1 MSNVSDIYTKGYVK
15 FYEPDGI
22 DLIKINDNR
31 LLNTEERAR
40 DNGKEDIDYL
50 LANKLNL
57 FGQHLHTNY
66 ILPEWPEAVFNKYL
80 VWDGVDK
87 DNQGWHTDMFED
99 YDVFFLYY
107 LDHTYKESGG
117 AINFKWDGD
126 CTASYQPMAGDLF
139 MISNLRGFWHK
150 ADDTKIKRRVCSFDY
165 STGRTE

>member
-1 MSNVSDIYTKGYVK
+1 MFNVSDIYTKGYVK
-15 FYEPDGI
+15 FYEPDGL
-22 DLIKINDNR
+22 DLIKINDHK

-40 DNGKEDIDYL
+40 DNGKEDIDNL

-57 FGQHLHTNY
+57 FGQSLYHKY

>member
-1 MSNVSDIYTKGYVK
+1 MSNVADIYTKGYVK
-15 FYEPDGI
+15 FYEPNGL
-22 DLIKINDNR
+22 DLIRINDHK

-40 DNGKEDIDYL
+40 DNGKEDIDHL

-57 FGQHLHTNY
+57 FGQYLHNSY
-66 ILPEWPEAVFNKYL
+66 ILPEWPDAIYNKYL

-126 CTASYQPMAGDLF
+126 RTASYQQIAGDLF
-139 MISNLRGFWHK
+139 MISNIRGFWHK

>member
-1 MSNVSDIYTKGYVK
+1 MISDIYTKGYVK
-15 FYEPDGI
+15 FYEPQGL
-22 DLIKINDNR
+22 DLIQINEHK

-40 DNGKEDIDYL
+40 DNGKEDIDHL

-57 FGQHLHTNY
+57 FGQHLYQTY
-66 ILPEWPEAVFNKYL
+66 ILPEWPEAIFNKYL

-117 AINFKWDGD
+117 GINFKWDGD
-126 CTASYQPMAGDLF
+126 KTSSYQPMAGDLF
-139 MISNLRGFWHK
+139 LVSNIRGFWHK
-150 ADDTKIKRRVCSFDY
+150 ADDTKIRRRICSFDF

>member
-1 MSNVSDIYTKGYVK
+1 M
-15 FYEPDGI
+15 
-22 DLIKINDNR
+22 
-31 LLNTEERAR
+31 NTEERAR
-40 DNGKEDIDYL
+40 DNGKEDIDHL

-57 FGQHLHTNY
+57 FGQYLHNSY
-66 ILPEWPEAVFNKYL
+66 ILPEWPDAIYNKYL

-126 CTASYQPMAGDLF
+126 RTASYQPIAGDLF
-139 MISNLRGFWHK
+139 MISNIRGFWHK
-150 ADDTKIKRRVCSFDY
+150 ADDTKIKRSVCSFYY

>member
-1 MSNVSDIYTKGYVK
+1 M
-15 FYEPDGI
+15 
-22 DLIKINDNR
+22 
-31 LLNTEERAR
+31 
-40 DNGKEDIDYL
+40 
-50 LANKLNL
+50 
-57 FGQHLHTNY
+57 
-66 ILPEWPEAVFNKYL
+66 
-80 VWDGVDK
+80 WDGVDK

-99 YDVFFLYY
+99 YDIFFLYY

-126 CTASYQPMAGDLF
+126 RVASYQPIAGDLF

>member
-1 MSNVSDIYTKGYVK
+1 MSNVADIYTKGYVK
-15 FYEPDGI
+15 FYEPNGL
-22 DLIKINDNR
+22 DLIRINDHK

-40 DNGKEDIDYL
+40 DNGKEDIDHL

-57 FGQHLHTNY
+57 FGQYLHNSY
-66 ILPEWPEAVFNKYL
+66 ILPEWPDAIYNKYL

>member
-1 MSNVSDIYTKGYVK
+1 MSNVADIYTKGYVK
-15 FYEPDGI
+15 FYEPNGL
-22 DLIKINDNR
+22 DLIRINDHK

-40 DNGKEDIDYL
+40 DNGKEDIDHL

-57 FGQHLHTNY
+57 FGQYLHNSY
-66 ILPEWPEAVFNKYL
+66 ILPEWSDAIYNKYL

-126 CTASYQPMAGDLF
+126 RTASYQPIAGDLF
-139 MISNLRGFWHK
+139 MISNIRGFWHK

>member
-1 MSNVSDIYTKGYVK
+1 M
-15 FYEPDGI
+15 
-22 DLIKINDNR
+22 
-31 LLNTEERAR
+31 
-40 DNGKEDIDYL
+40 
-50 LANKLNL
+50 
-57 FGQHLHTNY
+57 
-66 ILPEWPEAVFNKYL
+66 
-80 VWDGVDK
+80 WDGVDK

-99 YDVFFLYY
+99 YDIFFLYY

-126 CTASYQPMAGDLF
+126 CVASYQPIAGDLF

>member
-15 FYEPDGI
+15 FYEPNGL
-22 DLIKINDNR
+22 DLIKINDHK

-40 DNGKEDIDYL
+40 DNGKEDIDPL

-66 ILPEWPEAVFNKYL
+66 ILPEGPDAIFNKYL

-126 CTASYQPMAGDLF
+126 CVASYQPIAGDLF

>member
-1 MSNVSDIYTKGYVK
+1 MSNVADIYTKGYVK
-15 FYEPDGI
+15 FYEPNGL
-22 DLIKINDNR
+22 DLIRINDHK

-40 DNGKEDIDYL
+40 DNGKEDIDHL

-57 FGQHLHTNY
+57 FGQYLHNSY
-66 ILPEWPEAVFNKYL
+66 ILPEWPDAIYNKYL

-126 CTASYQPMAGDLF
+126 RTASYQPIAGDLF
-139 MISNLRGFWHK
+139 MISNIRGFWHK

>member
-1 MSNVSDIYTKGYVK
+1 M
-15 FYEPDGI
+15 
-22 DLIKINDNR
+22 
-31 LLNTEERAR
+31 NTEERAR
-40 DNGKEDIDYL
+40 DNGKEDIDHL

-57 FGQHLHTNY
+57 FGQYLHNSY
-66 ILPEWPEAVFNKYL
+66 ILPEWPDAIYNKYL

-107 LDHTYKESGG
+107 LDHTYKESGC

-126 CTASYQPMAGDLF
+126 RTASYQPIAGDLF
-139 MISNLRGFWHK
+139 MISNIRGFWHK